1 MKAAGVDASD
11 PEFARSLR
19 ALGPVAPP
27 LSTQSPTTP
36 ASRSP
41 ANPALRI
48 LAARSRLAAEAERE
62 FARAA
67 RHDDAA
73 RRRFVDVATLKQ
85 VLGLRD
91 ELQVPGHEIERR
103 LGLASGVVG
112 VLGPKGVAGNVAGP
126 V

>member
-1 MKAAGVDASD
+1 M
-11 PEFARSLR
+11 
-19 ALGPVAPP
+19 
-27 LSTQSPTTP
+27 
-36 ASRSP
+36 
-41 ANPALRI
+41 RI

-67 RHDDAA
+67 RDDDGA
-73 RRRFVDVATLKQ
+73 RRRFVDVVTLKQ
-85 VLGLRD
+85 ALGLRD
-91 ELQVPGHEIERR
+91 DQQVPAHEIERR